1 MQYGLDGL
9 ECHYPMFSAQQVEL
23 TLQFAEERSLLVSGG
38 SDFHGSAHPQVK
50 MGTGIEGNLAIP
62 YDVYSRLL
70 AAKQTKD
77 IHDSEKTS

>member
-1 MQYGLDGL
+1 
-9 ECHYPMFSAQQVEL
+9 MFSAQQVEL
-23 TLQFAEERSLLVSGG
+23 TLQFATERSLLVSGG

-62 YDVYSRLL
+62 FEVYGRLL